1 MTTHSRRPGTVRCPG
16 RLRRPG
22 PSRRPRLGGLL
33 ALAASLLLVLTGCIP
48 ASDVD
53 RSQKTVIP
61 GTLIVGMS
69 PDFPPMEYRNDD
81 NELVGAD
88 VELVREAG
96 RRMGMEVQ
104 FEEQKFDQLITSV
117 RTDRVDVVFSGMS
130 DTPVRQKTVD
140 FIDYYQS
147 VGQFYTLPENAGRF
161 QESTDICGQPVSVS
175 TKTDYYTS
183 LLDYNEDVCQANGLP
198 DISIV
203 ATDSG
208 AAARLQLDQG
218 RSIAAVQGREN
229 LAYFATTEPGK
240 YQVVL
245 SDLTALPFG
254 AAVRKDN
261 TELSEAI
268 RQAFQDMYDDGTM
281 VRILEKYGVESGA
294 RAPEING
301 VKGEE

>member
-1 MTTHSRRPGTVRCPG
+1 MTTRTRR
-16 RLRRPG
+16 
-22 PSRRPRLGGLL
+22 GGMIA
-33 ALAASLLLVLTGCIP
+33 ALAAALLLVLTGCIP
-48 ASDVD
+48 AADVD
-53 RSQKTVIP
+53 RSEKTVIP

-69 PDFPPMEYRNDD
+69 PDFPPMEYRDED

-104 FEEQKFDQLITSV
+104 FEEQKFDQ
-117 RTDRVDVVFSGMS
+117 VFSGIS

-140 FIDYYQS
+140 FVDYYQS

-161 QESTDICGQPVSVS
+161 REDTDICGQPVSVS

-183 LLDYNEDVCQANGLP
+183 LLDYNDEVCKANGLP
-198 DISIV
+198 EISIV

-218 RSIAAVQGREN
+218 RAVAAVQGREN

-240 YQVVL
+240 YEVVL

-261 TELSEAI
+261 TQLSEAI
-268 RQAFQDMYDDGTM
+268 RDAFQQMYDDGTM
-281 VRILEKYGVESGA
+281 VRILDKYGIESGA
-294 RAPEING
+294 REPEING
-301 VKGEE
+301 VKGEA